1 MPTLLPKIV
10 RAVREVLPKINFVVM
25 GGEGLGSDALVEKF
39 HATPGL
45 DYRGPYDGFDSLR
58 PLKFDA
64 LLYTSAFDGL
74 PNVILEAMGHGLPV
88 IAPDLGGIREAVQ
101 TGKTGWLLPP
111 QPDEHMLVQTYVDA
125 VLDLYGDW
133 SRARQMGQAARE
145 LVRAQHSPEQH
156 RRQVQMIFLR
166 DGGKT

>member
-1 MPTLLPKIV
+1 L
-10 RAVREVLPKINFVVM
+10 N
-25 GGEGLGSDALVEKF
+25 D
-39 HATPGL
+39 
-45 DYRGPYDGFDSLR
+45 
-58 PLKFDA
+58 
-64 LLYTSAFDGL
+64 L

-101 TGKTGWLLPP
+101 TGKTGWLLPS

-145 LVRAQHSPEQH
+145 LVLAQHSPEQH
-156 RRQVQMIFLR
+156 RRQVQTIFLR